1 MSSFTKERVW
11 KPVPVQSRIRL
22 CRISSPPELAGQ
34 TRVPRQWPR
43 ARDLLGAGPGGWL
56 NHMPKDCF
64 NDVLPAGAAATMS
77 ARSSE
82 SAMTASRL

>member
-11 KPVPVQSRIRL
+11 QPVPVQSRIRL
-22 CRISSPPELAGQ
+22 CRISSRLSWSARPGI
-34 TRVPRQWPR
+34 PRQWPR
-43 ARDLLGAGPGGWL
+43 VRDLLGAGPGGWL